1 MLASAGFSPSYD
13 QVLNDSFFMNDW
25 RRKVRAPTPYRV
37 GGTAIQINPRTMTYF
52 GIGVLLFLTALVLF
66 LPASDKRPLQDP
78 RVNLFPAYNATY
90 PLSVAQAT
98 TEGLRY
104 RIAVVADLDTDS
116 KSPTKP
122 NLWFS
127 YLKKGYLTFDPSNK
141 KVAITWDPSLTMLES
156 KVSQGG
162 RGMELSELTAFNGKL
177 YSCDDRTGIIYE
189 IMRDDQ
195 VLPWVILQDGNGRV
209 AKGFKCEWMAVKDDA
224 LWVGGL
230 GKEWTTTMGVVQNL
244 NPQWVKSIGH
254 RGDVLH
260 HSWVERYNAL
270 RTKGGY
276 ELPGYM
282 IHESGLWSP
291 IHKQWFFLPRRA
303 SKETYTEKDDEH
315 RATNILFRA
324 DDDFK
329 LITMDRVEFTS
340 SSSYQY
346 HIEVSSLLEHL
357 SNLVEAQTSA
367 ALVNDEALVIL
378 VTCDVLRKMA
388 SVVETV

>member
-13 QVLNDSFFMNDW
+13 HVLNDSFFMNDW

-90 PLSVAQAT
+90 PLSVAQTT

-209 AKGFKCEWMAVKDDA
+209 AKGM
-224 LWVGGL
+224 
-230 GKEWTTTMGVVQNL
+230 N
-244 NPQWVKSIGH
+244 
-254 RGDVLH
+254 
-260 HSWVERYNAL
+260 
-270 RTKGGY
+270 
-276 ELPGYM
+276 
-282 IHESGLWSP
+282 
-291 IHKQWFFLPRRA
+291 
-303 SKETYTEKDDEH
+303 
-315 RATNILFRA
+315 
-324 DDDFK
+324 
-329 LITMDRVEFTS
+329 
-340 SSSYQY
+340 
-346 HIEVSSLLEHL
+346 IEVNTHVCFRQLYS
-357 SNLVEAQTSA
+357 
-367 ALVNDEALVIL
+367 
-378 VTCDVLRKMA
+378 
-388 SVVETV
+388 